1 MDKYFIEL
9 FSTPVFGLGVSHS
22 TGGRRPSPDPLP
34 PWAPNSPSTWGE
46 LAVHSSSFF
55 RDSVQAVRSLGT
67 ADPTERSMEID
78 LSVQT
83 PCTKILGNK
92 YPEEGI
98 PCLLSESF
106 LVFSPF
112 LLTSCHIH
120 TLPSKCWKGALF
132 QRRGPDGGSH
142 LVASPLLSSGESGP
156 TCMLGAHQKDLPSSV
171 CQPPATRRGDRG
183 RAMTC
188 PKFPFLGFLIPQDF
202 HLPHGCGL

>member
-83 PCTKILGNK
+83 PCTKSLETNTLK
-92 YPEEGI
+92 KAFPASS
-98 PCLLSESF
+98 L
-106 LVFSPF
+106 SPF
-112 LLTSCHIH
+112 
-120 TLPSKCWKGALF
+120 
-132 QRRGPDGGSH
+132 
-142 LVASPLLSSGESGP
+142 
-156 TCMLGAHQKDLPSSV
+156 
-171 CQPPATRRGDRG
+171 
-183 RAMTC
+183 
-188 PKFPFLGFLIPQDF
+188 
-202 HLPHGCGL
+202 